1 MLEIIIPLLVIF
13 IAIGLIFV
21 LNRKYSNELALFN
34 GRFLILLTG
43 VLVAIW
49 WLKTLNYFWLILS
62 ILLLGLGM
70 KVDQKFRIFS
80 SKKYFPHPSMQNLNS
95 KQMRV
100 RISSIDY
107 APEDLYSQTPFEA
120 DIIRCISGPDRPDY
134 WLAELT
140 KPLRWAQ
147 NGNEKTVSHLVLAM
161 RHVGEQMTRGIKE
174 RAIGIAYVT
183 DQSLLEDNKLT
194 FDKCNY
200 VAIGIVD
207 DISSAA

>member
-1 MLEIIIPLLVIF
+1 MINNIIVSLVVIF
-13 IAIGLIFV
+13 IAIGLIIV
-21 LNRKYSNELALFN
+21 LNRKS
-34 GRFLILLTG
+34 R
-43 VLVAIW
+43 
-49 WLKTLNYFWLILS
+49 S
-62 ILLLGLGM
+62 I
-70 KVDQKFRIFS
+70 DQKPKRLL
-80 SKKYFPHPSMQNLNS
+80 SKNYAPHPSMHDLNAR
-95 KQMRV
+95 QMRI

-194 FDKCNY
+194 FNKCNY
-200 VAIGIVD
+200 VAIGIVE